1 MDNSRK
7 LYDALNGQFDDL
19 GSYEEFAQKIKEES
33 NRLKLYNK
41 VKEKAMF
48 NDLGSYEEY
57 SAKLGYEVKPVQQ
70 EPTKKEDEKPLAQPG
85 DLGRHNVSKEG
96 QVFREGFNQSSIV
109 EPDAQWEQNTKN
121 ALAAQ
126 QEQDTLNAIAE
137 EIGGDE
143 GEWFKDEYAKRKAEE
158 RIAKA
163 NKIQDKSTRK
173 QIIKEA
179 EEQAKQAQIAID
191 NNPFYV
197 NSLNEKAAQLDGQ
210 LANIAYLSKEVSKKY
225 PYERPRPFTTDVDEP
240 GIKMPSSGAEGD
252 EKIAQLQAA
261 RNFLNQA
268 KDITTAPLRYAKA
281 DSWLGNRWNEIMSA
295 GKGVGDILSDP
306 TFWSN
311 TMSTE
316 DNMTLVKAIKKVESA
331 TGKADELGKRAAE
344 GDFEGILSE
353 EEQAMLSAYVEMQ
366 SARAERANNT
376 ARMYNVGKGTVQT
389 AEFMLEMALTAP
401 MGAPVQQATTKAIG
415 KFLFKQTAKI
425 TADTFVKNGLK
436 WGATKG
442 ARLIAGQA
450 GNLLSSGLRLP
461 FHWTTSEAISEKA
474 LTVGEDG
481 KLISAA
487 DAIIEGGLEA
497 YKEIVT
503 EGMGKMTT
511 EAIGSAL
518 NVVGVGKILDVAAKT
533 KPGEFV
539 KTIYTK
545 TTNSALAKATGW
557 DGLGEEFLE
566 EFDGAVWDQASGNP
580 DALREFFESD
590 NLLTTI
596 GTLVPMSVI
605 GGTTTVAKLKF
616 AEKKRDSANNL
627 LAEEMRRVKNQD
639 GSNKYSE
646 DQIRYMIDA
655 LRSTT
660 PQQMSQLLTP
670 IVREAI
676 DNNLSGAVTAVKQ
689 DNALAMYNAV
699 KNAMVANLRYTALN
713 GKYESQESQQRED
726 KKAELEQKYGTFYQN
741 PTHTNEKTGQTWDT
755 TPVVET
761 AKLNDGRSVF
771 ILSAPSE
778 KTGQMTAVDGKGN
791 QIYIT
796 ESDIA
801 TITDK
806 EGNTSQVRGAQSL
819 DGYLSYLIMQNKKRA
834 EATRMQTE
842 VAEQTNEIAAEYAM
856 GAKVTLGTPEAQI
869 TGEVVGYMQE
879 GNGVVIRTQDGQE
892 IEKTYEELAN
902 EKGTPIQSLTDEQIE
917 NAEVESFGLEEM
929 EYAKLQD
936 YYKSY
941 GKFWSDPQENEDGTT
956 TMPFVGIVETADG
969 KYVRLSQGQNEGEI
983 IALSQNGEQ
992 VVLNEADVTKRSAMP
1007 LSLFLKNEEF
1017 TPSTTIS
1024 EQKAEDDVV
1033 AIEEVAEETP
1043 EKPLPLKAD
1052 GSVDENAL
1060 WTNDPAAWAEWN
1072 DERKQDG
1079 GADSLN
1085 YVTNAVEREKATLRQ
1100 LYDAY
1105 QQETDFDKRNAIDAE
1120 MNKVRERL
1128 SDLMAVQ
1135 QKYQSAQQTQAQ
1147 AQTQVQPSI
1156 VKANA
1161 AEMTPEQLTDLD
1173 KTYND
1178 IYVPTRSAE
1187 SRVQILQ
1194 EYLNHIS
1201 QGSVPVRVL
1210 TKQDYEQVMREVG
1223 CTDKQIADVGK
1234 QMSTLKEGEA
1244 IAGFQ
1249 ASGTAFVMA
1258 EGTPNI
1264 DAARSTYVH
1273 ERQHIFNNKN
1283 PRLVLELARILGNKE
1298 NAVALLEKLSD
1309 AQVAQQ
1315 YAENSLASI
1324 ANEII
1329 CRCMESAYKYQNFSV
1344 DLQNKGVPAQVITL
1358 IEQIDNEQ
1366 RNTPN
1371 LSLSR
1376 RYDNVDVSQHG
1387 NNQQD
1392 DRNSEEVS
1400 RRVLGSQGLRSP
1412 EVGERGVGARERGA
1426 GVEESAEVDDNEDI
1440 IIRGIDFRITKTPD
1454 SNGLSYEQTDAIEKT
1469 AGELEYGD
1477 DESAATQ
1484 FSIVAIAEG
1493 VGLNVVKD
1501 DGEGNVAFVAPNGTK
1516 YDANNPITAEDI
1528 KAIPDTPF
1536 GYMMADAK
1544 AIGNVSPSKE
1554 WMLWKKYAL
1563 MLNAFLEK
1571 GSAKNGGIENLQG
1584 TWQFIA
1590 DTVYK
1595 TVATNSDSQYSYS
1608 LDITRV
1614 CKKNEAVINAI
1625 SEMQRRLGY
1634 GITPGQIM
1642 DIYLSTIEAGYQ
1654 VPCPVCYVFSRYIR
1668 NGKYATIMINGQRKY
1683 GSQLVDPRTLSE
1695 KQKKERIAFWLAE
1708 KERIEKENEANK
1720 KAITKANED
1729 ITTLLKDIDA
1739 LSKQIT
1745 DPRSN
1750 LSEEE
1755 KAFILEK
1762 IHTLDARYRA
1772 ALNVVSQ
1779 SSLDSWITQ
1788 FAIYQK
1794 KVDGKMQW
1802 FLYEDTFKGFPEEAA
1817 LDMRMTSTAMR
1828 LYPAIQRY
1836 RNSRGS
1842 GAGKEITFVS
1852 NNDIGDVPMALGSD
1866 AATKGL
1872 ASPAEISDEEL
1883 AEMRKTD
1890 EYADLK
1896 LGVKNLYRQAA
1907 EEKDPKRKAELLK
1920 KARERFA
1927 SASKYAKQQSLRG
1940 GQRMWSWSDN
1950 IERLAPD
1957 VFVNLMQMEM
1967 LGGALQSYSKQ
1978 LEGIKLVA
1986 SMNGYVNGSLM
1997 GKGNGYREVS
2007 EDEIEM
2013 VDGKAYVKDADFI
2026 IAEPGKEPIIL
2037 KSPAYKHT
2045 DGKWYTLEF
2054 DDVVGIDAFGKDKDG
2069 HHFKGLF
2076 DLNAKYDKAGN
2087 ILVGMNDLHI
2097 RMAMMDDRVF
2107 FIIPWHS
2114 SGANQH
2120 ILAQMYDYLGVEYD
2134 VKQSQDYTDVQGEK
2148 RYKAFGEK
2156 SEEKETKDG
2165 KKKKEEVKI
2174 TEHLINFWVDHYENA
2189 REVAGYGKV
2198 AGKDF
2203 DCGIEGGIENSDGNG
2218 FISASQAHYRELR
2231 DAIFNGVKVQTGVD
2245 KKGKP
2250 TYTNM
2255 NVEDAKP
2262 EWFNEIMNDEFL
2274 RQVYDKV
2281 TTALGKDGR
2290 MTSGDSKSIYPY
2302 EYWDETSTFDT
2313 ADINGIRYLEYC
2325 RRLGYKPKFCGK
2337 LDGKPAKDF
2346 GNFADDKGYW
2356 KTLIDRRMYGV
2367 DKKFQDLTPVTAENF
2382 TTDLVDPVE
2391 TAKEFIVTTVADE
2404 RGTQTIV
2411 DSALAMEESRGGVAT
2426 VDYGLSMQD
2435 ALDVYN
2441 NGEVQYSIIGE
2452 VGALKDKTSEG
2463 AQRLHNLQVARD
2475 MESQLNPD
2483 WTTRDNAEALKI
2495 KVATGWERGTDGL
2508 WRYEVEDIKMKPIMN
2523 WLFSKKKLKLGDIVE
2538 DGELFRL
2545 YPDLADITI
2554 VKKKGKY
2561 DLSAAYYEKKNT
2573 IELPFGALKDDI
2585 NEEWYWGKE
2594 RFEKDAATMY
2604 ENILHEVQHA
2614 IQAREGFARGGSEDS
2629 VHPLY
2634 RQQYNDLTKRMTNIA
2649 DRYNAMTYSERASVD
2664 GLILKNDF
2672 ESLQK
2677 RRKMY
2682 LLGESGYYKL
2692 AGENEAYNTGKRHP
2706 MSMEERRSSLLAATE
2721 DVDRKNQILI
2731 LRDIL
2736 TEGEENSV
2744 QFRIRT
2750 DEQREKLF
2758 DAAKA
2763 HYGVTNNFN
2772 AAGYMLP
2779 DGSLLDYSKANDG
2792 GDPNQRSLDHRDI
2805 EGIIMDEGT
2814 EYESRWMYIADFLN
2828 EGAIR
2833 LLPES
2838 AGINLSV
2845 APTAEQ
2851 RSRLFDF
2858 IYKYRGEVI
2867 LEISD
2872 DRMNSV
2878 AYVEYNRG
2886 TAPARIFRDIDGY
2899 FNDGIVPQQDVSFR
2913 IANENQAIFVS
2924 NAAKAV
2930 ESIQMGKATP
2940 EQWLKM
2946 IEKNGGLKAGEDKWM
2961 GLSDWLKASDAK
2973 TLTKEEVLAFI
2984 NENMIQIE
2992 EQHYSN
2998 TEMGRESV
3006 RVLNEKYPG
3015 WEDAFS
3021 FDWDGYMEE
3030 PYADVSN
3037 NEAAVELYNKYHE
3050 DSVELDEDGEFED
3063 METEEKVRKFGKELA
3078 DIFYGSESV
3087 VRGIHG
3093 TREGYT
3099 TRGLTNNHEIALT
3112 VPTIESWGADD
3123 AIHFGDAG
3131 DGRAVAWIRFGETEG
3146 ENGERILVI
3155 DEIQSKRHQEGR
3167 EQGYSRTEEYKKA
3180 LARKQEADK
3189 AFTEYANYL
3198 KEKYGVNEYGGI
3210 RMDMLTEE
3218 EEQRRRELF
3227 APLAEAQAAPILTLE
3242 SGIPEAPF
3250 EKNWHELAMKRMLR
3264 YAAENGYDVVA
3275 WTKGDQQAE
3284 RYALSKV
3291 VSSILYRRT
3300 EDGKKV
3306 RVNLRGADSLLFD
3319 VDMLGKVTKVYRG
3332 GEIVKEGMSLEE
3344 IVGADQ
3350 AKQIQNYEGE
3360 VDERGDYYLRGEDF
3374 RIGGEGMKGFYDK
3387 MLPSFM
3393 NKYGK
3398 KWGIKVEDIDLPNLE
3413 DGLTMHSIP
3422 VTEEMKQSVMEE
3434 GQVMFKIRGANE
3446 SAMDFAQQTLA
3457 DFRKEYNVP
3466 AITTVVDVYDRKA
3479 VADALG
3485 YANEDFTDDDYND
3498 ILYGYEQKNGRGVY
3512 DEKTKRVA
3520 IFVDEAYRNSP
3531 QIDHNI
3537 FHENTHWIV
3546 DKHPEL
3552 LELGEWLWNNSH
3564 SELASEIK
3572 GAIIDSKMYEGK
3584 EFNETLTAY
3593 AGIVM
3598 ASGYA
3603 DAAYQKTPTEL
3614 QKHWDLIFN
3623 TFGYEPERE
3632 NRRQGTRDN
3641 SGRVE
3646 SSRDR
3651 RNAEEQKHNN
3661 QPSTQGL
3668 SAEERRQINEYL
3680 PGFEESFAEE
3690 QIDDY
3695 WEDEVDYKVTTG
3707 TAFSGGGLVEAG
3719 LGELI
3724 DSSFAIEYDEKIAG
3738 VYRNNHG
3745 DHILVADIRDV
3756 DIKDLAKEVDGR
3768 LDYFHA
3774 SPVCKR
3780 FSSINTKA
3788 GEIELDIETATA
3800 TANIIRE
3807 KNPRVVTIENVPR
3820 YKGSKAMKIITD
3832 ALDDLGYLWDAEVYN
3847 AADFG
3852 AATSRRR
3859 LIVRATTEGLLP
3871 VVQKSN
3877 ERKSWYEVSADV
3889 IDKLPDS
3896 SLPMWMVER
3905 LAKDGIDPTNIDKP
3919 LFVFDGGAPN
3929 GKARYAWAD
3938 EPLPTITASGS
3949 ADRII
3954 MPDGRVKLASPRIL
3968 ARATGLPD
3976 SYRLPHSRSLAHT
3989 IIGNG
3994 VPVDMTKAVIA
4005 PLLNDYGMDENEK
4018 VQMKVVIDPKVI
4030 EEFEA
4035 GEKGYAWRS
4044 AYINEESELYS
4055 PMASR
4060 LKPTATGTKQQKNES
4075 AQMGQIDQA
4084 VENPDMVDEKG
4095 HITILDEDGGKNI
4108 VAYNPYDH
4116 CCTNSMM
4123 NDQFKRAW
4131 KRDNL
4136 FVVRVSY
4143 PKREE
4148 TSGYHAEKAK
4158 DPVGIKTDWK
4168 AGAVGM
4174 KLPEN
4179 KRRHIMLTR
4188 LMKNL
4193 GVEEW
4198 KKVAND
4204 WIKTLKGEN
4213 IDVPFNCVPRKVL
4226 NFLADAG
4233 VNIVAPE
4240 SGMPEADAA
4249 YEEWKKDPI
4258 GYVGDTEL
4266 PPHIKALNESV
4277 GFNPDEEGV
4286 EYKITGT
4293 PTSEVVEKGLQLSLD
4308 DFSRLAGN
4316 IYESLPENV
4325 REEVL
4330 DNAARNDWDLQNAI
4344 YQIPARLAEKESWTK
4359 EDTQLA
4365 EAIAD
4370 KVTDAVRASGVE
4382 MRRPLTP
4389 NEALWMLYQSTNP
4402 TKEGD
4407 LFGAAREAVVANN
4420 LGFDEG
4426 VQFSIT
4432 STDELEDLD
4441 SIIKD
4446 GKMTLSTA
4454 NQEAA
4459 DAFAE
4464 RISQING
4471 NIAQLRMAAA
4481 AQREYDQNTVKAVVN
4496 VASAL
4501 LEKGMLSPSTRREV
4515 VRLLN
4520 ITRDAV
4526 GKKDLTITANRL
4538 IDLMISNQLRYAQ
4551 ELLDSYLKV
4560 RDKKVDARGIEVQ
4573 GKLDINGQQIM
4584 QTLRNAV
4591 KLSPEK
4597 IDERIAIA
4605 ENNLDSPSETIKRN
4619 AENEL
4624 VALNL
4629 AKQLVAEVKSTKE
4642 EESDLRTEIKGD
4654 KVLYDEGRITKE
4666 EHLQFVKEAHEAI
4679 RELRMQRL
4687 NAMQSLTGNLAK
4699 MMKGSIENAER
4710 LREAEKARVEKIH
4723 HFANSDMQGMPSD
4736 EHTAIEK
4743 NNSLWNST
4751 LVRFFLKPLATFDQM
4766 LRSFAPKSR
4775 LGEGYLWNHF
4785 MNGWMKATEN
4795 EYKGVQAAHEA
4806 LDAKAREVFGKEAK
4820 RWSDIFSIDRDM
4832 PSVSVKF
4839 WDGGKMKDHKL
4850 TQGNLLYIYMVN
4862 KMSDGRMKLRKMGIT
4877 EDVVASIVRNL
4888 DPRFIEIADWLQG
4901 EFLPSLREKYNAL
4914 HEKMFGAPMAAI
4926 DNYFPIRVLANA
4938 RVREVDLGV
4947 EESNSKPS
4955 TITGSIIKRT
4965 KNALALDVMGS
4976 NAFDVILEHIQDM
4989 EHWHAFAEWNRD
5001 LNTLLSY
5008 KKFRNRVQNM
5018 TGIYG
5023 AGTTAWNNFRTTAE
5037 IAAGVY
5043 KPAAKPDSIDKLAV
5057 NLAKSVTG
5065 AKISFRVYTAIKQLL
5080 SMPAF
5085 VSDANIATLAK
5096 NMATPWV
5103 AWNWAMENLPMFEK
5117 RWKSRQ
5123 AGDSR
5128 LMQTESDYKIWK
5140 TKFVETASRL
5150 GMTPNA
5156 LVDAVTVAIGAR
5168 SIYETKVKQYIKD
5181 GYSQEKAEE
5190 KAKRDAT
5197 ILFNESQQSNE
5208 SAFLSAIQID
5218 RTVSSVMFS
5227 VFRNSSMGYQ
5237 RMLVDAV
5244 RNFANSMRKGYREDS
5259 IEYMKKQMVR
5269 DGLTEEQAAR
5279 AAERIFNRSFIKN
5292 AARVATFGFLVQ
5304 FAWNLGAV
5312 APYILYQLCK
5322 LVFGGGDDEE
5332 ELVEPIK
5339 DAAVRALVGAPIE
5352 GLTGGSV
5359 LSNFIGNIVRGEKVS
5374 NVNTTLLPVV
5384 SDFERLLKMLDND
5397 WVAASNEMLNIFGQM
5412 VSGVNPQTFTDV
5424 IVAVVDACNGDLET
5438 SKEALLCMM
5447 RVLQVPQSQI
5457 EKVYID
5463 EIGFTADKGL
5473 DMRIEEFAKRYA
5485 DYKVMRGAPMTG
5497 WLYSDEDEKKA
5508 EDKYINRFLKTAEE
5522 LKRTKGNET
5531 AKEYFEFIDGTY
5543 KEIDLTLKD
5552 LRKMAREAEAEG
5564 DIDKQINAYNKE
5576 AEFYENLDPDTYGLY
5591 EQAKEIERDRKK
5603 VKNASPEE
5611 KEILEDEYLEMRND
5625 LVEQLKKQD

>member
-461 FHWTTSEAISEKA
+461 FHWTTAEAISEKA

-806 EGNTSQVRGAQSL
+806 EGNTSQVRGTQSL

-917 NAEVESFGLEEM
+917 NAEVESFGLEEA
-929 EYAKLQD
+929 EYARLQD

-992 VVLNEADVTKRSAMP
+992 VILNEADVTKRSALP
-1007 LSLFLKNEEF
+1007 LSQFLKSEEF
-1017 TPSTTIS
+1017 APSTTKA
-1024 EQKAEDDVV
+1024 EQKAEV
-1033 AIEEVAEETP
+1033 EEVIAEEVVEETP
-1043 EKPLPLKAD
+1043 ETPEKQLPLKAD

-1060 WTNDPAAWAEWN
+1060 WTNDPAGWAEWN

-1085 YVTNAVEREKATLRQ
+1085 YINNAVEREKATLRQ
-1100 LYDAY
+1100 LYEAY
-1105 QQETDFDKRNAIDAE
+1105 QQETDFDKRNVIDAE
-1120 MNKVRERL
+1120 MNKVRGRL

-1147 AQTQVQPSI
+1147 AQSQVQPSI

-1201 QGSVPVRVL
+1201 QDSVPVRVL
-1210 TKQDYEQVMREVG
+1210 TKQNYEQVMRDAG
-1223 CTDKQIADVGK
+1223 CTEKQIAQVGRK
-1234 QMSTLKEGEA
+1234 MQTLKPGQG
-1244 IAGFQ
+1244 IAGMQ
-1249 ASGTAFVMA
+1249 ASGCCFVMV
-1258 EGTPNI
+1258 EGNPTI
-1264 DAARSTYVH
+1264 DNARSSYVH
-1273 ERQHIFNNKN
+1273 ERQHVFNNN
-1283 PRLVLELARILGNKE
+1283 DPRFVNALASLLGSKE
-1298 NAVALLEKLSD
+1298 NAISVLAALSD
-1309 AQVAQQ
+1309 LDTAMQ
-1315 YAENSLASI
+1315 YENMELPYL

-1376 RYDNVDVSQHG
+1376 RYDNVDESRYSDST
-1387 NNQQD
+1387 QD
-1392 DRNSEEVS
+1392 DRGKEQISKGILGQQG
-1400 RRVLGSQGLRSP
+1400 LGSIRPS
-1412 EVGERGVGARERGA
+1412 ERGVGVGETGA

-1501 DGEGNVAFVAPNGTK
+1501 DGEGNVAFVAPDGKTF
-1516 YDANNPITAEDI
+1516 DANNPITAEDL
-1528 KAIPDTPF
+1528 KSIPDTPF

-1571 GSAKNGGIENLQG
+1571 GSAENGGIENLQG

-1683 GSQLVDPRTLSE
+1683 GSQLVDPRTLTE

-1708 KERIEKENEANK
+1708 KERIEKENETNK
-1720 KAITKANED
+1720 SAITKANED
-1729 ITTLLKDIDA
+1729 ITTLLKEIDA

-1745 DPRSN
+1745 DPKSN
-1750 LSEEE
+1750 LSEEQ
-1755 KAFILEK
+1755 KAEMLEK
-1762 IHTLDARYRA
+1762 IHAMDARYRA

-1802 FLYEDTFKGFPEEAA
+1802 FLYEDTYKGFPDEAA

-1852 NNDIGDVPMALGSD
+1852 NNDIGDVPMALGSS
-1866 AATKGL
+1866 AATKDL
-1872 ASPAEISDEEL
+1872 ARPADISDEEFE
-1883 AEMRKTD
+1883 EMKKND

-1907 EEKDPKRKAELLK
+1907 EERDPKKRTALLK

-1957 VFVNLMQMEM
+1957 VFVNLMQLEM

-1997 GKGNGYREVS
+1997 GKGNGYREVG

-2013 VDGKAYVKDADFI
+2013 VDGKAFVKDADFV
-2026 IAEPGKEPIIL
+2026 IAEPGKKPIIL
-2037 KSPAYKHT
+2037 KSPAYQHT

-2054 DDVVGIDAFGKDKDG
+2054 DDVVGIDAFGKDENG

-2165 KKKKEEVKI
+2165 KKKEEVKI
-2174 TEHLINFWVDHYENA
+2174 TEHLVNFWADHYENA
-2189 REVAGYGKV
+2189 REINGYGKV

-2203 DCGIEGGIENSDGNG
+2203 RCGIEGGIENSDGNG

-2231 DAIFNGVKVQTGVD
+2231 DAIFNGIKVQTGVD
-2245 KKGKP
+2245 KNGKP
-2250 TYTNM
+2250 KYTNT
-2255 NVEDAKP
+2255 NVAEANP

-2274 RQVYDKV
+2274 SQVYDKIR
-2281 TTALGKDGR
+2281 TNLGADGR
-2290 MTSGDSKSIYPY
+2290 MTSADSKSIYPY
-2302 EYWDETSTFDT
+2302 EYWDESSTYDT
-2313 ADINGIRYLEYC
+2313 ADINGVRYLEYC

-2337 LDGKPAKDF
+2337 LDGKPAKDY
-2346 GNFADDKGYW
+2346 GNFVDDKGYW
-2356 KTLIDRRMYGV
+2356 KTLIDRRMYGI
-2367 DKKFQDLTPVTAENF
+2367 DKKFQDLSPVTAENF

-2391 TAKEFIVTTVADE
+2391 TAKEFIVTRVADE
-2404 RGTQTIV
+2404 QGTQTIV
-2411 DSALAMEESRGGVAT
+2411 DSALAKEESRGGVAT
-2426 VDYGLSMQD
+2426 VDYDLSMQE
-2435 ALDVYN
+2435 ALD
-2441 NGEVQYSIIGE
+2441 
-2452 VGALKDKTSEG
+2452 
-2463 AQRLHNLQVARD
+2463 
-2475 MESQLNPD
+2475 
-2483 WTTRDNAEALKI
+2483 
-2495 KVATGWERGTDGL
+2495 
-2508 WRYEVEDIKMKPIMN
+2508 
-2523 WLFSKKKLKLGDIVE
+2523 
-2538 DGELFRL
+2538 
-2545 YPDLADITI
+2545 
-2554 VKKKGKY
+2554 
-2561 DLSAAYYEKKNT
+2561 
-2573 IELPFGALKDDI
+2573 
-2585 NEEWYWGKE
+2585 
-2594 RFEKDAATMY
+2594 
-2604 ENILHEVQHA
+2604 
-2614 IQAREGFARGGSEDS
+2614 
-2629 VHPLY
+2629 
-2634 RQQYNDLTKRMTNIA
+2634 
-2649 DRYNAMTYSERASVD
+2649 
-2664 GLILKNDF
+2664 
-2672 ESLQK
+2672 
-2677 RRKMY
+2677 
-2682 LLGESGYYKL
+2682 
-2692 AGENEAYNTGKRHP
+2692 AYNGVEFK
-2706 MSMEERRSSLLAATE
+2706 
-2721 DVDRKNQILI
+2721 V
-2731 LRDIL
+2731 
-2736 TEGEENSV
+2736 
-2744 QFRIRT
+2744 RT
-2750 DEQREKLF
+2750 DEQKEKLF
-2758 DAAKA
+2758 DDAKA
-2763 HYGVTNNFN
+2763 HYGVTKNFN

-2779 DGSLLDYSKANDG
+2779 DGSLLDFSEANDG
-2792 GDPNQRSLDHRDI
+2792 GNPNERSLDHRDI

-2814 EYESRWMYIADFLN
+2814 EYDSRWMYIADFLN

-2851 RSRLFDF
+2851 RSKLFDF

-2899 FNDGIVPQQDVSFR
+2899 FRDGIIPQQDVQFKIS
-2913 IANENQAIFVS
+2913 NDNQRIFVS

-2930 ESIQMGKATP
+2930 EGIQMGKATP

-2961 GLSDWLKASDAK
+2961 GLSDWLKSSDKK
-2973 TLTKEEVLAFI
+2973 TLTKDEVMQFI

-2992 EQHYSN
+2992 ETHYG
-2998 TEMGRESV
+2998 EESFDEGTTI
-3006 RVLNEKYPG
+3006 LDEKYPG
-3015 WEDAFS
+3015 YGEAFS
-3021 FDWDGYMEE
+3021 FDYDDDFDRSVAFIEDEE
-3030 PYADVSN
+3030 T
-3037 NEAAVELYNKYHE
+3037 AVELYNNNHNDTIE
-3050 DSVELDEDGEFED
+3050 FDEDGNLSAED
-3063 METEEKVRKFGKELA
+3063 TQKLEQFGAELA
-3078 DIFYGSESV
+3078 DIAN
-3087 VRGIHG
+3087 GITTETKQIYG
-3093 TREGYT
+3093 TRLNYT

-3112 VPTIESWGADD
+3112 VPTIESWNEND
-3123 AIHFGDAG
+3123 ITHFGDAG
-3131 DGRAVAWIRFGETEG
+3131 EGRAVAWIRFGETMTGLESNG
-3146 ENGERILVI
+3146 MRKRSRSLADELEKKYGSMWNSDETYEQMSEEDKAKRDEADRLYHLSDVDAEWIENKRQFANRMAERGYIEAAERERRDADEAERLWSEYRAESSSKKVLVI

-3167 EQGYSRTEEYKKA
+3167 EKGYKKSKA
-3180 LARKQEADK
+3180 EIEQYLSDNSYEVKEDGNFYNFYKNGELERRIAKGLMHNSMDK
-3189 AFTEYANYL
+3189 AKRFY
-3198 KEKYGVNEYGGI
+3198 V
-3210 RMDMLTEE
+3210 
-3218 EEQRRRELF
+3218 
-3227 APLAEAQAAPILTLE
+3227 AALNKDE
-3242 SGIPEAPF
+3242 SYNSGIPDAPF
-3250 EKNWHELAMKRMLR
+3250 DKNWHELAMKRMLR
-3264 YAAENGYDVVA
+3264 YAAENGYDVIA

-3284 RYALSKV
+3284 RYNIGSY
-3291 VSSILYRRT
+3291 VSSIEMQEEY
-3300 EDGKKV
+3300 DGN
-3306 RVNLRGADSLLFD
+3306 RDFGFYMGDSD
-3319 VDMLGKVTKVYRG
+3319 EATTVT
-3332 GEIVKEGMSLEE
+3332 
-3344 IVGADQ
+3344 
-3350 AKQIQNYEGE
+3350 
-3360 VDERGDYYLRGEDF
+3360 VDENGIVVSAEGHLSQAEGRPLADLVGKDMAVKMMQMEEYDVLEDTYLKVGN
-3374 RIGGEGMKGFYDK
+3374 EGMKGFYDR
-3387 MLPSFM
+3387 MLPAFM

-3398 KWGIKVEDIDLPNLE
+3398 KWGVKVEDIELPNLE
-3413 DGLTMHSIP
+3413 EAGRVMHSVP

-3466 AITTVVDVYDRKA
+3466 TTTTVVDVNDREA
-3479 VADALG
+3479 VAGALG
-3485 YANEDFTDDDYND
+3485 YTSEEFTDKDYDD
-3498 ILYGYEQKNGRGVY
+3498 ILNGYKNHGRGVY
-3512 DEKTKRVA
+3512 EEKTKRVA

-3680 PGFEESFAEE
+3680 PGFEEVEFKVNSHGQELTNGQQEFFANSKAVDKDGNLLVLYHGTPRAGFTEFKGGWFTTSKKDADSYAGNASGKLFDPNEKYEPTTLVAGDYALGYMTFDSEE
-3690 QIDDY
+3690 DRRAFLEKHPNADTAMPRVEY
-3695 WEDEVDYKVTTG
+3695 NLLVHGGFEDEEMEEELYARKSELEDIWRDYAEYSREHSVHSTIGAVVQNPELYTEWDLRNAI
-3707 TAFSGGGLVEAG
+3707 TAFIGQEAAFDSADEILDLEERKAHLVDT
-3719 LGELI
+3719 LNY
-3724 DSSFAIEYDEKIAG
+3724 FIEDEKVNEGNDITTLPVRTRVPRNGEG
-3738 VYRNNHG
+3738 VKYNDLYARTYEAYINVESPYEIDAKG
-3745 DHILVADIRDV
+3745 VSSEFQSYGIYKE
-3756 DIKDLAKEVDGR
+3756 IKEALSDEQYDG
-3768 LDYFHA
+3768 
-3774 SPVCKR
+3774 V
-3780 FSSINTKA
+3780 
-3788 GEIELDIETATA
+3788 
-3800 TANIIRE
+3800 IIRNWRVGQYQQLGDVVVP
-3807 KNPRVVTIENVPR
+3807 KNGNQIKLTSNENPTGSEGVQFKVVT
-3820 YKGSKAMKIITD
+3820 
-3832 ALDDLGYLWDAEVYN
+3832 
-3847 AADFG
+3847 
-3852 AATSRRR
+3852 
-3859 LIVRATTEGLLP
+3859 
-3871 VVQKSN
+3871 
-3877 ERKSWYEVSADV
+3877 
-3889 IDKLPDS
+3889 DS
-3896 SLPMWMVER
+3896 
-3905 LAKDGIDPTNIDKP
+3905 
-3919 LFVFDGGAPN
+3919 
-3929 GKARYAWAD
+3929 
-3938 EPLPTITASGS
+3938 
-3949 ADRII
+3949 
-3954 MPDGRVKLASPRIL
+3954 
-3968 ARATGLPD
+3968 
-3976 SYRLPHSRSLAHT
+3976 
-3989 IIGNG
+3989 
-3994 VPVDMTKAVIA
+3994 
-4005 PLLNDYGMDENEK
+4005 
-4018 VQMKVVIDPKVI
+4018 KVI

-4044 AYINEESELYS
+4044 AYINEEGELYS

-4116 CCTNSMM
+4116 CCINSMM

-4131 KRDNL
+4131 ERDNL

-4143 PKREE
+4143 PKSEE
-4148 TSGYHAEKAK
+4148 TSGYHAYKAK
-4158 DPVGIKTDWK
+4158 DPVGIKTNWK

-4193 GVEEW
+4193 GVEKWE
-4198 KKVAND
+4198 KVAND
-4204 WIKTLKGEN
+4204 WIKTLEGEN
-4213 IDVPFNCVPRKVL
+4213 IDVPFNCIPRKVL

-4240 SGMPEADAA
+4240 DGMVRANAA

-4293 PTSEVVEKGLQLSLD
+4293 PTSEVVEKGLQLSVE
-4308 DFSRLAGN
+4308 DFSKLAGN

-4330 DNAARNDWDLQNAI
+4330 ANASRNDWDLQNAI
-4344 YQIPARLAEKESWTK
+4344 FQIPTRLAEKEDWTSEEAK
-4359 EDTQLA
+4359 LA

-4370 KVTDAVRASGVE
+4370 KVTDAVIASGTT
-4382 MRRPLTP
+4382 MKRLLTP
-4389 NEALWMLYQSTNP
+4389 SEALWMLYQSTNP
-4402 TKEGD
+4402 TREGD
-4407 LFGAAREAVVANN
+4407 LVGAAREAVVAKN
-4420 LGFDEG
+4420 LGFDES

-4432 STDELEDLD
+4432 SEDELDGID
-4441 SIIKD
+4441 KIVAD
-4446 GKMTLSTA
+4446 GKMLVSAA

-4464 RISQING
+4464 RINKING
-4471 NIAQLRMAAA
+4471 NLAQLRMAAA

-4515 VRLLN
+4515 VKLLN
-4520 ITRDAV
+4520 IIRDAV
-4526 GKKDLTITANRL
+4526 GKKDLTISANRL
-4538 IDLMISNQLRYAQ
+4538 MDLMISNQLRYAE
-4551 ELLDSYLKV
+4551 ELLKEYLKV

-4584 QTLRNAV
+4584 QTIREAM

-4629 AKQLVAEVKSTKE
+4629 AKQLVEEIKTSKE
-4642 EESDLRTEIKGD
+4642 EEADLRTEIKGD

-4666 EHLQFVKEAHEAI
+4666 EHLQFLKEAHEAI
-4679 RELRMQRL
+4679 REIRIQRVK
-4687 NAMQSLTGNLAK
+4687 AYQSLTDNLAK

-4862 KMSDGRMKLRKMGIT
+4862 KMPDGRMKLRKMGIT

-5218 RTVSSVMFS
+5218 RTASSVAFS

-5497 WLYSDEDEKKA
+5497 WLYSNEDEKKA
-5508 EDKYINRFLKTAEE
+5508 EDKFINRFLKTAEE